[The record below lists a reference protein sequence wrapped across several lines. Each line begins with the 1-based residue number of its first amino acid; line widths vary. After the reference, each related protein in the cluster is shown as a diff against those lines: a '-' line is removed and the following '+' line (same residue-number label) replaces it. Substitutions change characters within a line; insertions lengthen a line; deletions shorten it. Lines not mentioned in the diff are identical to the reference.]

1 MPAEKFSKKKES
13 LFPGADDCERPS
25 CEDVKKA
32 LPSSMEELKAMSERH
47 KKAQAKNVKCPIR
60 SSELGHSSWNL
71 LHTMAAWYPD
81 QPSSDEKHSMQ
92 QFMSAFARF
101 YPCTWCAR
109 DFQENIEKSP
119 PQTESR
125 KDLCQWLCKQ
135 HNLVNQKLGKPLFDC
150 SMNNLDERWRKS
162 SNPKCQSDH

>member
-101 YPCTWCAR
+101 YPCTWCAK
-109 DFQENIEKSP
+109 DF
-119 PQTESR
+119 
-125 KDLCQWLCKQ
+125 
-135 HNLVNQKLGKPLFDC
+135 
-150 SMNNLDERWRKS
+150 
-162 SNPKCQSDH
+162 